1 MTIRGQLH
9 LRLALVAVTLVGNV
23 SAQTPTAVPAELA
36 GTTWRWTGS
45 VSPVE
50 TVVVDAPERY
60 TLAFLP
66 EGRIAL
72 RADCNRANAGVT
84 WPEPGTLRVGPMAM
98 TRALCPPGSLSD
110 RYVQDVGRAAGYAIL
125 DGALQL
131 RLPDDGGTLRF
142 MRDP

>member
-1 MTIRGQLH
+1 MMGRHARWAAI
-9 LRLALVAVTLVGNV
+9 LVAGAAA
-23 SAQTPTAVPAELA
+23 AQDAPAELA
-36 GTTWRWTGS
+36 GTTWRW
-45 VSPVE
+45 VSATTPGEIV
-50 TVVVDAPERY
+50 TVDAPERY

-110 RYVQDVGRAAGYAIL
+110 RYAQDVGRAVAYAIF

-131 RLPDDGGTLRF
+131 RLPDGVGTLRF
-142 MRDP
+142 VREQ